1 MKNDGGPAFPRTV
14 FAGTPKEMEGEAFNN
29 GLSLRDYFA
38 AAALQG
44 DLASQSDKT
53 GEWQE
58 TMASILAKR
67 CFTFADAMLAERAT
81 NLTQT

>member
-1 MKNDGGPAFPRTV
+1 MMKNDGGPAFPRTV

-44 DLASQSDKT
+44 LCARGPIAGEVDSSIGGKITHCYRLA
-53 GEWQE
+53 G
-58 TMASILAKR
+58 
-67 CFTFADAMLAERAT
+67 AMLAERDK
-81 NLTQT
+81 NRG